1 MFNAYQMS
9 HIKLF
14 ATITII
20 SELSFIAAADNVAP
34 KIHKMCIQAADYRGC
49 VEAQV
54 KLEPLSMSAISGLL
68 IMHTLVMA
76 NVNVFT
82 ATGSV

>member
-1 MFNAYQMS
+1 MS
-9 HIKLF
+9 HMKLF
-14 ATITII
+14 AMITFI
-20 SELSFIAAADNVAP
+20 SELSLIAAAGDVAP
-34 KIHKMCIQAADYRGC
+34 KIHEMCIQAADYRGC

-54 KLEPLSMSAISGLL
+54 KLEPLSMSAISALL

-82 ATGSV
+82 ATGLA